1 MQLRFIEVQFNL
13 KFSTSVFA
21 DTNPLFILR
30 SMLGKNLRSMCCIS
44 KRSNSCADC
53 QFCRSCAYAF
63 LFETIL
69 PQENSALPG
78 RNRASHPFSL
88 SSKNQFKNYKNPLDE
103 YHFAITLFGKAADYL
118 PYIYAAFVRSGQNGL
133 FKSRTQFRIENVF
146 INGKNI
152 LLDENHLDLDFAT
165 DEWKCGFADCC
176 HVGQSKTSHNREILR
191 SAQNDKIC
199 AQNDKICTQ
208 NDSEILVNLK
218 SPLRFKVQGKYTAD
232 FSAEDFMNCI
242 FRRAKTL
249 CFLYGE
255 ISEEEKNLWKI
266 SADGIEITERNLRW
280 EDERHYSSRQ
290 KTAMDL
296 GGVSGTFKMEGK
308 FIQEERALLDFAE
321 IAGAGKNTNFGLGQV
336 EVWKK

>member
-1 MQLRFIEVQFNL
+1 MQLRFIKVQFNL
-13 KFSTSVFA
+13 KFLSPVIA

-44 KRSNSCADC
+44 KKSFCSEC

-88 SSKNQFKNYKNPLDE
+88 SSKNQFKNFKNPLDE
-103 YHFAITLFGKAADYL
+103 YQFTITLFGKAADYL

-133 FKSRTQFRIENVF
+133 FKSRTKFKIESVF
-146 INGKNI
+146 TNGKNI
-152 LLDENHLDLDFAT
+152 LIDENHLDLDFST
-165 DEWKCGFADCC
+165 DEWKCGFGKFHAIED
-176 HVGQSKTSHNREILR
+176 EIASLVAR
-191 SAQNDKIC
+191 NDKKTVLG
-199 AQNDKICTQ
+199 NDGSVSQ
-208 NDSEILVNLK
+208 ILVNLK

-232 FSAEDFMNCI
+232 FSAADFMNCI

-249 CFLYGE
+249 CTLYGD
-255 ISEEEKNLWKI
+255 ISEDEKNLWKI
-266 SADGIEITERNLRW
+266 STGGIEITERNLCW
-280 EDERHYSSRQ
+280 QDERHYSARQ
-290 KTAMDL
+290 QKAMEL
-296 GGVSGTFKMEGK
+296 GGVLGTFKIEGN
-308 FIQEERALLDFAE
+308 FSDAEIALLKFAE

-336 EVWKK
+336 EVWER